1 MRGSR
6 AKLLRRAVYG
16 PGSGGEDFRERGYT
30 ILKTYQKIV
39 PLIVRADKDEGSEED
54 QRNSVHMP
62 GKDGHTYHYRYE
74 PWNYHGQHQAD
85 LERRKYLWT
94 KRNWKEKKILQTS
107 RGW

>member
-6 AKLLRRAVYG
+6 AKKLRRAAYG
-16 PGSGGEDFRERGYT
+16 PDSGGKDHRERGYT

-39 PLIVRADKDEGSEED
+39 PLIVRADKDDGSEED

-74 PWNYHGQHQAD
+74 PWLYHGQHVAD
-85 LERRKYLWT
+85 LERRKYLSFKYW
-94 KRNWKEKKILQTS
+94 WKAKKILS
-107 RGW
+107 GRLNK